1 MATDIYIGKRLSFDG
16 QLCTVRFY
24 GAVEGTK
31 GEWLGVEW
39 DDPTR
44 GKHSGEHQGHKY
56 FECKE
61 YQADNREI
69 NSSYFSGLNNHATAG
84 SFIRPTRKP
93 DPPRSFVE
101 ALKAKY
107 ADDDFEDPSVKV
119 VFVMKEG
126 DNAQMRKDPTE
137 RLNRPIRFNGKVAEE
152 VGFDKIRKQLA
163 QLEELKFVIL
173 DGLRMWRPEVR
184 QSARTNDEL
193 DWPRGSS
200 DIKDACPKTYELDLS
215 RNLLEEWREVA
226 AICEQLDRLRIL
238 RVDGTRFRDM
248 SLTKVERE
256 RCLEIFANITTLNLE
271 GDLLPWEELVNIT
284 HQFSGL
290 TAFSASSNFYSSL
303 TPHVLNPT
311 ITNLILEDNIFPSL
325 SALEPLTKMPNLQ
338 RLVLKS
344 NKISEIGTPTP
355 IFTVNLKELD
365 LSFNEITTWSF
376 IIRLEHVF
384 PGLTSLR
391 VSHNPL
397 YEALQAPDG
406 RPLTTDDGYML
417 TLARLGNLKILNHSS
432 ISDKERLNAESYY
445 LSLIAKEVQFAPENL
460 QEQILGSHPR
470 YKWLC
475 EEYGEPDIKHS
486 KNAVNPNSLAARLLR
501 IKFYLASDRAKVHEV
516 EVPMSCTAYTVLG
529 VVGKQFGV
537 MPMSCRLIWETGDWM
552 PARRTMADVEEENW
566 DSEDSED
573 ETTTSKVMREV
584 EITPGTRSIGTWID
598 GMEATVRVELK
609 NV

>member
-16 QLCTVRFY
+16 QLCTVRFR

-56 FECKE
+56 FECL
-61 YQADNREI
+61 
-69 NSSYFSGLNNHATAG
+69 STHATAG

-93 DPPRSFVE
+93 ESPRSFIE

-107 ADDDFEDPSVKV
+107 ADDEFADPSVQV
-119 VFVMKEG
+119 VYVTRDG
-126 DNAQMRKDPTE
+126 DNAKAKNDPTV
-137 RLNRPIRFNGKVAEE
+137 RLNQPIRFNGKIAEE

-163 QLEELKFVIL
+163 QLEELRFVIL

-184 QSARTNDEL
+184 QSTRAKNEL
-193 DWPRGSS
+193 SWPRGAS

-215 RNLLEEWREVA
+215 RNLFEEWREVA
-226 AICEQLDRLRIL
+226 AICEQLDRLRSL
-238 RVDGTRFRDM
+238 RVDGTRFRDTT
-248 SLTKVERE
+248 LTEVELE
-256 RCLEIFANITTLNLE
+256 RCLQIFANITTLKLKE
-271 GDLLPWEELVNIT
+271 DLLPWEDLVNIT
-284 HQFSGL
+284 HQFQTL
-290 TAFSASSNFYSSL
+290 TTFSASSNFYSSL

-311 ITNLILEDNIFPSL
+311 ITDLTLEENLFPSL
-325 SALEPLTKMPNLQ
+325 AALEPLTNMPNLQ

-344 NKISEIGTPTP
+344 NKIFEIGSTPPVFPKT
-355 IFTVNLKELD
+355 LKEVD

-376 IIRLEHVF
+376 IEHLEHVF

-406 RPLTTDDGYML
+406 RSLTADDGYML
-417 TLARLGNLKILNHSS
+417 TLARLGNLKTLNHSP
-432 ISDKERLNAESYY
+432 ISDKERLNSESYY
-445 LSLIAKEVQFAPENL
+445 LSLIVKEILFAPQNL
-460 QEQILGSHPR
+460 REQILSSHPR

-475 EEYGEPDIKHS
+475 EEYGEPDIKRIS
-486 KNAVNPNSLAARLLR
+486 NAVNPNSLAARLLR
-501 IKFYLASDRAKVHEV
+501 IRFYLATDKSKAYEV
-516 EVPMSCTAYTVLG
+516 EIPMSCTAYTVLG

-537 MPMSCRLIWETGDWM
+537 MPMDCKLVWETGDWM
-552 PARRTMADVEEENW
+552 PARRTMADVEDDW
-566 DSEDSED
+566 DSEDSQD
-573 ETTTSKVMREV
+573 ETATSRVMREV
-584 EITPGTRSIGTWID
+584 EIIPGTRSIGTWID
-598 GMEATVRVELK
+598 GMDATVRVEVK
-609 NV
+609 NT